1 MVEGRSRVVF
11 EWIVVMV
18 KTLFAL
24 ILVCVLAGCTLIQQ
38 MMPSHREAQRQTE
51 QLQSLQ
57 LEVMRFADE
66 YRNRIEEALRD
77 FQQQVHTPEDR
88 LRAQNWKLLQVESVY
103 LIASG
108 PNPLTNTLD
117 LVVLASL
124 SRMVLDDVGITE
136 HFGELTRPVR
146 DAHSLMETRAW
157 ELADQVL
164 TPSQAAELRAL
175 MVSWREHNPTVRR
188 VGAIHFTDFARSM
201 GIPKEGEEPKLGSLF
216 SLVGL
221 DPFSSLDPA
230 IREIAQ
236 TRQLAERS
244 IFYLQRMP
252 ALVDM
257 QLDRFTDEVAVMPET
272 KRLLASFD
280 RFSLAGSAADRLS
293 TELPHMFAAE
303 RKALLLQLAQELN
316 AQRDTVGALSNDV
329 RETLKA
335 GTETLNALQGA
346 LDTMDRISARHEST
360 TEASS
365 LQPQRPFDIREYNEM
380 LRELTTTTRE
390 LSTFAKNLETTL
402 PNLRAT
408 TEHMASDLERTLNHA
423 FVLVLVLVLAAALAS
438 LAAAIAYRAIVGR
451 MRTAA
456 QA

>member
-1 MVEGRSRVVF
+1 MAVLL
-11 EWIVVMV
+11 WIVAMV

-24 ILVCVLAGCTLIQQ
+24 ILVCELAGCATVQQ

-57 LEVMRFADE
+57 LEVMRYADE
-66 YRNRIEEALRD
+66 YRNRIEEALQR

-88 LRAQNWKLLQVESVY
+88 LSGQNWKLQQAESVY

-124 SRMVLDDVGITE
+124 SRMVLDDVWITE
-136 HFGELTRPVR
+136 RFGVLAQPVR
-146 DAHSLMETRAW
+146 DAHRAMETRAW
-157 ELADQVL
+157 ELADRIL
-164 TPSQAAELRAL
+164 TPSQAAELRRV
-175 MVSWREHNPTVRR
+175 MVSWREQNPTVRR
-188 VGAIHFTDFARSM
+188 VGAIHFTDFAKSI
-201 GIPKEGEEPKLGSLF
+201 GIPKAGEEPKLGSLF

-244 IFYLQRMP
+244 IFYLQRTP
-252 ALVDM
+252 ALVNM
-257 QLDRFTDEVAVMPET
+257 QLDRFTDHVAVMPET
-272 KRLLASFD
+272 RNLLASFD
-280 RFSLAGSAADRLS
+280 RFSLAGSAASRLS
-293 TELPHMFAAE
+293 TELPHMLAKE
-303 RKALLLQLAQELN
+303 RRALLSQLTQELSAN
-316 AQRDTVGALSNDV
+316 RDTVGVLSKDV

-335 GTETLNALQGA
+335 GTETLDALQGT
-346 LDTMDRISARHEST
+346 LDTMERISVRHQST
-360 TEASS
+360 SEGSPP
-365 LQPQRPFDIREYNEM
+365 QPGRPFDIREYNQT

-390 LSTFAKNLETTL
+390 LNTLAQTVETALPSVRAAAKQ
-402 PNLRAT
+402 AT
-408 TEHMASDLERTLNHA
+408 SDLERTLNHA
-423 FVLVLVLVLAAALAS
+423 FVLALVLVLVTVLAS

-451 MRTAA
+451 MRTAGRVT
-456 QA
+456 